1 MIRPIQT
8 EYDGHR
14 FRSRLEA
21 RWAVFFNEMGWV
33 YHYEAEGYTFVYQG
47 EVVKGYLPDFFVPKL
62 DAFVEVKGPLM
73 TEVETFKLCGLCEN
87 HDKNGYAFRE
97 IPKEHGDNKFASEKV
112 YGPILRTHIF
122 KYDGINKALDK
133 ARKARFE
140 YGEKG

>member
-33 YHYEAEGYTFVYQG
+33 
-47 EVVKGYLPDFFVPKL
+47 
-62 DAFVEVKGPLM
+62 